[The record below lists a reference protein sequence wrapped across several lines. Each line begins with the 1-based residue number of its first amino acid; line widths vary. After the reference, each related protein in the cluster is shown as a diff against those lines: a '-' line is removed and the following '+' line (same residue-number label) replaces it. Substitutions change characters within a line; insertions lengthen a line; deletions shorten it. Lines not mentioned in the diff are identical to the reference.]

1 MSRFR
6 LVFFWKAM
14 RGFSSTTRK
23 QLVHFEP
30 TILLGH
36 YWPGLGLK
44 PLLVKADEGKR
55 GFSAWFQSCRSFFSP
70 LQQLQRLG
78 SPSPRLMAAVCLSR
92 AEEEQQQMWDLS
104 ADPHGDVSEDQSCF
118 CSISALVTL
127 VFLDFP
133 PAENEGLWRICFS
146 SSSWWTNPLRAS
158 VV

>member
-1 MSRFR
+1 MFFSGKRCAASRPQPGNSWFILNR
-6 LVFFWKAM
+6 LFCWD
-14 RGFSSTTRK
+14 
-23 QLVHFEP
+23 
-30 TILLGH
+30 II
-36 YWPGLGLK
+36 GLGLK
-44 PLLVKADEGKR
+44 PLLVKAEEGKR